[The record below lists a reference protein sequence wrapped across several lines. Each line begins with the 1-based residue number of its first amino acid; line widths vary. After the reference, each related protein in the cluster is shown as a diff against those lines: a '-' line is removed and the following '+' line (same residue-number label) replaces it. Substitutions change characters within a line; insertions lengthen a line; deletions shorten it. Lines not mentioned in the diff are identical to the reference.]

1 MPGNLLLVGNIM
13 LYGIVKKNAVR
24 KHPKFKITMLNDK
37 NQNRSEAELR
47 IQTEIRTG
55 SCRFF

>member
-1 MPGNLLLVGNIM
+1 MVIIT
-13 LYGIVKKNAVR
+13 GIVKKNAVR
-24 KHPKFKITMLNDK
+24 KHPKFKITMLNDMY
-37 NQNRSEAELR
+37 QNRSEAELR